1 MYNYWLTPDKNL
13 FFVNSTINKH
23 CIVEKLDKLGKQN
36 FWVIILM
43 SVLFQ
48 DTNNLEGSPRHS
60 LGSNNSSNL
69 STPPSPAREMGSSSY
84 ES

>member
-1 MYNYWLTPDKNL
+1 MYNCWLTPDKNL

>member
-1 MYNYWLTPDKNL
+1 M
-13 FFVNSTINKH
+13 
-23 CIVEKLDKLGKQN
+23 EKLDKLGKQN

-48 DTNNLEGSPRHS
+48 DTNPLSGSPRHS